1 MILSLKTDLNC
12 SPPTIRYWS
21 FCRNL
26 WHLDS
31 PNRDGELNI
40 DIALDRIRVG
50 TDGVGALDKLCRRLL
65 VDAGNGHGERGGQ
78 HEPTRVVAAEANL
91 GDNFDVVIGEMAAS
105 LAAYVEEG
113 ILKARSIAAG
123 EELLR
128 IGRIAFTSERLG
140 QGQLKIE

>member
-1 MILSLKTDLNC
+1 
-12 SPPTIRYWS
+12 
-21 FCRNL
+21 
-26 WHLDS
+26 
-31 PNRDGELNI
+31 LNI

-50 TDGVGALDKLCRRLL
+50 TDGVGTLDKLCRRLL
-65 VDAGNGHGERGGQ
+65 VDASDGHGEGGGQ
-78 HEPTRVVAAEANL
+78 HKSTRVVAAEANL

-113 ILKARSIAAG
+113 ILEARSIASG

-128 IGRIAFTSERLG
+128 VGRIAFTSERPG